1 MQIRHCVEEN
11 NIDDNLIV
19 KDPKKIRHV
28 IVQGKKIKQMSG
40 FIDPISHL
48 NLDYSLH
55 RITTC
60 IIAKK
65 FEIGSELLF
74 NSSGFIFAMVTKSHF
89 DHYGSMDYT
98 KNLTNMIDKVNE
110 LRNSKSIYT
119 VNEKNVME
127 NRKGIK

>member
-55 RITTC
+55 RITKC

-89 DHYGSMDYT
+89 AHYGSMDYT
-98 KNLTNMIDKVNE
+98 KNLTSMIDKVNE

-119 VNEKNVME
+119 VNEKNRLYLL
-127 NRKGIK
+127 NL

>member
-55 RITTC
+55 RITKC

-89 DHYGSMDYT
+89 EHYGYTDYT
-98 KNLTNMIDKVNE
+98 KKLTEMIDKVND

-119 VNEKNVME
+119 SNLKKSDGEKS
-127 NRKGIK
+127 K

>member
-11 NIDDNLIV
+11 NIDDSLIV

-55 RITTC
+55 RITKC

-74 NSSGFIFAMVTKSHF
+74 NS
-89 DHYGSMDYT
+89 
-98 KNLTNMIDKVNE
+98 L
-110 LRNSKSIYT
+110 
-119 VNEKNVME
+119 
-127 NRKGIK
+127 